1 MNKHYNL
8 GSFYL
13 LLALAALAGYAFYS
27 NIHHMWLVAPP
38 NYILFLGSLCIL
50 VLAIKGLKYKESR
63 LARIRSWV
71 TVTFSSLLSI
81 ALLFA
86 VIVTFFASTMGA
98 SVHIK
103 TASSPDENYTL
114 EFYRWNAGA
123 AGSLGIRG
131 EINGPLWTKKRF
143 YYQVNKEDVN
153 ITWEDANTVTINNHT
168 LQLDEG
174 ETYGY

>member
-1 MNKHYNL
+1 MNKQYNL
-8 GSFYL
+8 GYFYL
-13 LLALAALAGYAFYS
+13 LLALVALVGYAIYS
-27 NIHHMWLVAPP
+27 NINHMWLVVPP

-50 VLAIKGLKYKESR
+50 VLAIKGLKNKESR
-63 LARIRSWV
+63 LTRIRSWV
-71 TVTFSSLLSI
+71 TIAFSSLLSI
-81 ALLFA
+81 ALLLA
-86 VIVTFFASTMGA
+86 VTFTFLASSMGA
-98 SVHIK
+98 SVHIE
-103 TASSPDENYTL
+103 TASSPDDSYTL

-123 AGSLGIRG
+123 AGSHGIRG

-153 ITWEDANTVTINNHT
+153 VTWEDENTVTINNHT